1 MERNPAVA
9 DIIFDAVF
17 KHQNR
22 FGDKLIDEGTYTKLM
37 GNPNTAGIFRKVIDD
52 LKSEHLSHQQ
62 TNGLSKDELDQDY
75 KNDFFKE
82 LQKEKSPEY
91 NTRVKANQEIVQ
103 PLRAQYEKLTKKLIE
118 EKDKLTEEQFKSISK
133 QRDEVKVNYDREV
146 DNIQKGRWK
155 IDDDG
160 ELIKRDAEDGIKLN
174 LSETD
179 LKHVFNIEGNT
190 DYREEV
196 KAKSYTDTKNNI

>member
-1 MERNPAVA
+1 MFDLNQLPGGVTSYENNPDPKARLARAKEMERNPAVA

-155 IDDDG
+155 ING
-160 ELIKRDAEDGIKLN
+160 
-174 LSETD
+174 
-179 LKHVFNIEGNT
+179 
-190 DYREEV
+190 
-196 KAKSYTDTKNNI
+196 